1 MENFDVI
8 IIGGGVNGV
17 GIAQEASLQ
26 GYRTLL
32 LEQDDLCSGVSAWS
46 GRLAHGGLRYLEHF
60 DFALVRESLLERE
73 RLVKNAPH
81 LAKHVPWIM
90 PVYKHNKRGGQ
101 LVRLGMILFDILSF
115 DKSAPRHKFL
125 NKKKVLE
132 KFPTIETDGLKGG
145 FHYWDGQ
152 IELAERLCVE
162 LALDAK
168 TNGAIIRTHSRVESP
183 VLSGKKL
190 TGVTYKDL
198 ITGEVHTAHAPV
210 VYNVAGPWID
220 RVFTQSAKLPSQPRL
235 NGGTK
240 GSHLIVNAF
249 PGAPKEV
256 VYYETRTDGRLI
268 LVIPWL
274 GKYMLGT
281 TDIRWEKDPG
291 EARCDIGELEYLLSE
306 VNALIPQA
314 KLTIKD
320 VLYTYSGVR
329 PLPYEPEKNESA
341 VTRTHIL
348 FDHKSNGA
356 DGLVTVVGGKLT
368 TFRQLSEDAVTDLNK
383 RFKRKNSKSLTRN
396 RKLPGAQ
403 FYDFNVLV
411 LDLINQG
418 ASEITAQRLA
428 QIYGSRALEIW
439 KIVELDKSSSEMIEA
454 SIGLTRAEVE
464 YVLDQEFPKTLA
476 DLMARR
482 LVLAFES
489 GHGLNVV
496 QRIAEIAAGKLG
508 WSAAEIALQI
518 DGYKTWLDH
527 LAIPDEKGPRSTHF
541 GAKLVSESK

>member
-1 MENFDVI
+1 MENYDVI
-8 IIGGGVNGV
+8 IIGGGINGV

-26 GYRTLL
+26 GYRALL

-101 LVRLGMILFDILSF
+101 LVRLGMILFDVLSF
-115 DKSAPRHKFL
+115 DKSAPRHKYL
-125 NKKKVLE
+125 SKKKVLE
-132 KFPTIETDGLKGG
+132 KFPSIETNGLKGG
-145 FHYWDGQ
+145 FYYWDGQ

-162 LALDAK
+162 IALDAIA
-168 TNGAIIRTHSRVESP
+168 NGAVVRTHSRVELP
-183 VLSGKKL
+183 VLTGNRV
-190 TGVTYKDL
+190 TGVTYTDL
-198 ITGEVHTAHAPV
+198 LSGETHTAHAPV
-210 VYNVAGPWID
+210 IYNVAGPWID
-220 RVFTQSAKLPSQPRL
+220 RVFKEKAEFPNQPRL

-240 GSHLIVNAF
+240 GSHLIVEAF
-249 PGAPKEV
+249 PGAPNQV

-281 TDIRWEKDPG
+281 TDIRWETDPG
-291 EARCDIGELEYLLSE
+291 DARCDIGELEYLLSE

-314 KLTIKD
+314 NLSFDD

-329 PLPYEPEKNESA
+329 PLPYEPEKDESK

-348 FDHKSNGA
+348 FDHKKHGA
-356 DGLVTVVGGKLT
+356 EGLVTIVGGKLT

-383 RFKRKNSKSLTRN
+383 RNQRKGLKSPTRN
-396 RKLPGAQ
+396 RLLPGAR
-403 FYDFNVLV
+403 YKDFNSLV
-411 LDLINQG
+411 SELGQLG
-418 ASEITAQRLA
+418 APAKVSARLA
-428 QIYGSRALEIW
+428 KIYGSRAINIW
-439 KIVELDKSSSEMIEA
+439 KIVEIDEKASELIE
-454 SIGLTRAEVE
+454 SNIGLTRAEVE
-464 YVLDQEFPKTLA
+464 FVLAEEFPKTLG

-482 LVLAFES
+482 LVLAFEA

-496 QRIAEIAAGKLG
+496 EKIAEIAARKLG
-508 WSAAEIALQI
+508 WSASDITQQI
-518 DGYKTWLDH
+518 EGYKTWLDH
-527 LAIPDEKGPRSTHF
+527 LAIPDTNGPRSMHF
-541 GAKLVSESK
+541 GAKQKSVAK

>member
-168 TNGAIIRTHSRVESP
+168 ANGAIIRTHSRVESP
-183 VLSGKKL
+183 VLSGKKV

-220 RVFTQSAKLPSQPRL
+220 RVFTQSAELPSQPRL

-368 TFRQLSEDAVTDLNK
+368 TFRQLSEDAITDLHK
-383 RFKRKNSKSLTRN
+383 RFKRKNTKSLTRN

-403 FYDFNVLV
+403 FDDFKTLV
-411 LDLINQG
+411 LDLIYQG

-496 QRIAEIAAGKLG
+496 QRIAEIAAGKLR

>member
-1 MENFDVI
+1 MENYDVI

-17 GIAQEASLQ
+17 GIAREAALQ
-26 GYRTLL
+26 GYRALL

-115 DKSAPRHKFL
+115 DKSAPHHRYL
-125 NKKKVLE
+125 SKKKVLE
-132 KFPTIETDGLKGG
+132 KFPSIETNGLKGG
-145 FHYWDGQ
+145 FYYWDGQ

-162 LALDAK
+162 IALDAMA
-168 TNGAIIRTHSRVESP
+168 NGAIIRTHSRVERP
-183 VLSGKKL
+183 VYSGSRV
-190 TGVTYKDL
+190 TGVEYKDV
-198 ITGEVHTAHAPV
+198 ITGETHTAHAPV

-220 RVFTQSAKLPSQPRL
+220 RVFSKSADLPGQPRL

-240 GSHLIVNAF
+240 GSHLIVDEF

-281 TDIRWEKDPG
+281 TDIRWETDPG
-291 EARCDIGELEYLLSE
+291 DARCDIGELEYLLSE

-314 KLTIKD
+314 NLTFDD

-329 PLPYEPEKNESA
+329 PLPYEPEKDESR

-348 FDHKSNGA
+348 FDHKENGA
-356 DGLVTVVGGKLT
+356 EGLVSIVGGKLT
-368 TFRQLSEDAVTDLNK
+368 TFRQLSEDVVTDLNK
-383 RFKRKNSKSLTRN
+383 RLKRKRSKSPTLN
-396 RKLPGAQ
+396 RLLLGAK
-403 FYDFNVLV
+403 YKDFSSLV
-411 LDLINQG
+411 FELEQLG
-418 ASEITAQRLA
+418 ASAKVAQRLA
-428 QIYGSRALEIW
+428 KIYGSRALDIL
-439 KIVELDKSSSEMIEA
+439 KIVEMDESASELIEPN
-454 SIGLTRAEVE
+454 IGLIRAEVE
-464 YVLDQEFPKTLA
+464 FVLTEEFPKTLA

-482 LVLAFES
+482 LILAFEG

-496 QRIAEIAAGKLG
+496 EKIAEIAACKLG
-508 WSAAEIALQI
+508 WSETGTAEQI
-518 DGYKTWLDH
+518 KGYKTWLDH
-527 LAIPDEKGPRSTHF
+527 LAVPDIDGPRSTHF
-541 GAKLVSESK
+541 GAKQKSPAK

>member
-1 MENFDVI
+1 MEKYDVI

-17 GIAQEASLQ
+17 GIAQEAALQ

-90 PVYKHNKRGGQ
+90 PVYNHSKRGPS

-115 DKSAPRHKFL
+115 DKAAPRHKFL
-125 NKKKVLE
+125 NKKKTIAA
-132 KFPTIETDGLKGG
+132 FPAIETNGLKGG

-162 LALDAK
+162 VALDAMAH
-168 TNGAIIRTHSRVESP
+168 GAHIKTHSRVESP
-183 VLSGKKL
+183 IMEGKRAV
-190 TGVTYKDL
+190 GVNYRDL
-198 ITGEVHTAHAPV
+198 IADEIHTAYAPV
-210 VYNVAGPWID
+210 IYNVAGPWID
-220 RVFTQSAKLPSQPRL
+220 RVFQKSADIAVQPRL

-240 GSHLIVNAF
+240 GSHLIVDAF

-256 VYYETRTDGRLI
+256 IYYETRTDGRLI

-281 TDIRWEKDPG
+281 TDIRWENDPDD
-291 EARCDIGELEYLLSE
+291 ARCDIGELEYMLSE
-306 VNALIPQA
+306 VNALVPEAQ
-314 KLTIKD
+314 LTIDD

-329 PLPYEPEKNESA
+329 PLPYEPNKDESA

-348 FDHKSNGA
+348 FDHTKHGVE
-356 DGLVTVVGGKLT
+356 GLVTVVGGKLT
-368 TFRQLSEDAVTDLNK
+368 TFRQLAEDAVVDLSK
-383 RFKRKNSKSLTRN
+383 RLKHKKIKSKTRN
-396 RKLPGAQ
+396 RSLPGGK
-403 FYDFNVLV
+403 FKSLE
-411 LDLINQG
+411 LLISELELLG
-418 ASEITAQRLA
+418 ASSVVAQRLA
-428 QIYGSRALEIW
+428 KMYGSRSLEIW
-439 KIVELDKSSSEMIEA
+439 KIVELDSSASELIEPK
-454 SIGLTRAEVE
+454 IGLTRAEVE
-464 YVLDQEFPKTLA
+464 FVLVEEFPKTLA

-482 LVLAFES
+482 LILAFEG
-489 GHGLNVV
+489 GHGLGVV
-496 QRIAEIAAGKLG
+496 EKIADIAAGKLG
-508 WSAAEIALQI
+508 WSSSETTNQIA
-518 DGYKTWLDH
+518 GYKKWLDH
-527 LAIPDEKGPRSTHF
+527 LAIPDINGPRSTHF
-541 GAKLVSESK
+541 GAKQVAGSK

>member
-168 TNGAIIRTHSRVESP
+168 ANGAIIRTHSRVESP
-183 VLSGKKL
+183 VLSGKKV

-220 RVFTQSAKLPSQPRL
+220 RVFTQSAELPSQPRL

-383 RFKRKNSKSLTRN
+383 RFKRKNTKSLTRN

-403 FYDFNVLV
+403 FHDFKTLV
-411 LDLINQG
+411 LDLTNQG

-439 KIVELDKSSSEMIEA
+439 KIVGRDKSSSEMIEG

-541 GAKLVSESK
+541 GAKQVSESK

>member
-17 GIAQEASLQ
+17 GIAQEAALQ

-90 PVYKHNKRGGQ
+90 PVYKHNKRGGL
-101 LVRLGMILFDILSF
+101 LVRMGMILFDILSF

-125 NKKKVLE
+125 SRKKVL
-132 KFPTIETDGLKGG
+132 KMFSAIETDGLKGG

-152 IELAERLCVE
+152 IELAERLCIE
-162 LALDAK
+162 LALDAQAH
-168 TNGAIIRTHSRVESP
+168 GAQIRTHSRVEAP
-183 VLSGKKL
+183 VFTGAKV
-190 TGVTYKDL
+190 TGVTYTDL
-198 ITGEVHTAHAPV
+198 ITGKTHSAHAPV

-220 RVFTQSAKLPSQPRL
+220 RVLTQDAKFPTQPRL

-240 GSHLIVNAF
+240 GSHLIVNPF

-256 VYYETRTDGRLI
+256 IYYETRTDGRLI

-281 TDIRWEKDPG
+281 TDIRWEHDPDD
-291 EARCDIGELEYLLSE
+291 ARCDIGELEYLLRE
-306 VNALIPQA
+306 VNALIPEA
-314 KLTIKD
+314 NLTIGD

-329 PLPYEPEKNESA
+329 PLPYEPEKDESA

-348 FDHKSNGA
+348 FDHKNNGA
-356 DGLVTVVGGKLT
+356 EGLVTVVGGKLT
-368 TFRQLSEDAVTDLNK
+368 TFRQLAEDAVSDLNK
-383 RFKRKNSKSLTRN
+383 RLNRKKTKSLTRN
-396 RKLPGAQ
+396 RKLPGAH
-403 FYDFNVLV
+403 FHDIESLTSE
-411 LDLINQG
+411 LINQG
-418 ASEITAQRLA
+418 APTNVANRLVR
-428 QIYGSRALEIW
+428 IYGSRSLEIW
-439 KIVELDKSSSEMIEA
+439 NIIELDPSAIEA
-454 SIGLTRAEVE
+454 IDNSIGLTRAEIE
-464 YVLDQEFPKTLA
+464 YVLVEEFPKTLA

-482 LVLAFES
+482 LILAFED

-496 QRIAEIAAGKLG
+496 EKIAEIAAGKLG
-508 WSAAEIALQI
+508 WSSVEISRQI
-518 DGYKTWLDH
+518 EGYKTWLDH
-527 LAIPDEKGPRSTHF
+527 LAIPDVNGPRSTHF
-541 GAKLVSESK
+541 GAKQMSESR

>member
-168 TNGAIIRTHSRVESP
+168 ANGAIIRTHSRVESP
-183 VLSGKKL
+183 VLSGKKV

-220 RVFTQSAKLPSQPRL
+220 RVFTQSAELPSQPRL

-306 VNALIPQA
+306 VNAL
-314 KLTIKD
+314 
-320 VLYTYSGVR
+320 
-329 PLPYEPEKNESA
+329 
-341 VTRTHIL
+341 
-348 FDHKSNGA
+348 
-356 DGLVTVVGGKLT
+356 
-368 TFRQLSEDAVTDLNK
+368 
-383 RFKRKNSKSLTRN
+383 
-396 RKLPGAQ
+396 
-403 FYDFNVLV
+403 
-411 LDLINQG
+411 
-418 ASEITAQRLA
+418 
-428 QIYGSRALEIW
+428 
-439 KIVELDKSSSEMIEA
+439 
-454 SIGLTRAEVE
+454 
-464 YVLDQEFPKTLA
+464 
-476 DLMARR
+476 
-482 LVLAFES
+482 
-489 GHGLNVV
+489 
-496 QRIAEIAAGKLG
+496 
-508 WSAAEIALQI
+508 
-518 DGYKTWLDH
+518 
-527 LAIPDEKGPRSTHF
+527 
-541 GAKLVSESK
+541 

>member
-168 TNGAIIRTHSRVESP
+168 ANGAIIRTHSRVESP

>member
-17 GIAQEASLQ
+17 GIALEAALQ
-26 GYRTLL
+26 GLRTVL

-90 PVYKHNKRGGQ
+90 PVYKHSKRSAQ

-125 NKKKVLE
+125 SKKKVIE
-132 KFPTIETDGLKGG
+132 KFPGIETEGLTGG

-162 LALDAK
+162 VALDAQAH
-168 TNGAIIRTHSRVESP
+168 GAEIRTHSRVDSP
-183 VLSGKKL
+183 VIFENRV
-190 TGVTYKDL
+190 TGVNYTDL
-198 ITGEVHTAHAPV
+198 ITGETHTVSAPV

-220 RVFTQSAKLPSQPRL
+220 RVFAQNSQLPPRPRL

-240 GSHLIVNAF
+240 GSHLIVEKF

-268 LVIPWL
+268 LVVPWL
-274 GKYMLGT
+274 GKYLLGT
-281 TDIRWEKDPG
+281 TDIRWEEDPDD
-291 EARCDIGELEYLLSE
+291 ARCDIGELEYLLSE
-306 VNALIPQA
+306 VNALVPEA
-314 KLTIKD
+314 NLAFED

-329 PLPYEPEKNESA
+329 PLPYEPEKDESA
-341 VTRTHIL
+341 VTRTHML
-348 FDHKSNGA
+348 CDHKVNGL

-368 TFRQLSEDAVTDLNK
+368 TFRQLGEDAVVDLHK
-383 RFKRKNSKSLTRN
+383 RLGRGKLKSLTRH
-396 RKLPGAQ
+396 RRLPGGK
-403 FYDFNVLV
+403 FDDFTTLLTELGKAGVPNTV
-411 LDLINQG
+411 
-418 ASEITAQRLA
+418 ASRLA
-428 QIYGSRALEIW
+428 RIYGSRSLDIW
-439 KIVELDKSSSEMIEA
+439 NISELDKSKAEIIDS

-464 YVLDQEFPKTLA
+464 FALITEFPKTLT

-482 LVLAFES
+482 LILAFEA
-489 GHGLNVV
+489 GHGLIVV
-496 QRIAEIAAGKLG
+496 NEIANIAAEKLG
-508 WSAAEIALQI
+508 WSSDEISRQI
-518 DGYKTWLDH
+518 AGYKKWLDH

-541 GAKLVSESK
+541 GAKQSGASK

>member
-8 IIGGGVNGV
+8 IIGRVNGV

-383 RFKRKNSKSLTRN
+383 RFKRKNTKSLTRN

>member
-1 MENFDVI
+1 MENYDVI

-17 GIAQEASLQ
+17 GIALEAALH

-81 LAKHVPWIM
+81 LAAHVPWIM

-115 DKSAPRHKFL
+115 DKSAPRHKYL
-125 NKKKVLE
+125 SKKKVLE
-132 KFPTIETDGLKGG
+132 KFPAIETKGLKGG

-162 LALDAK
+162 IALDAIA
-168 TNGAIIRTHSRVESP
+168 NGAVIRTHSRVEHP
-183 VLSGKKL
+183 VLSGSRV
-190 TGVTYKDL
+190 TGLTYKDV
-198 ITGEVHTAHAPV
+198 ITGETHTAHAPV
-210 VYNVAGPWID
+210 IYNVAGPWID
-220 RVFTQSAKLPSQPRL
+220 RVFSKSADLPDQPRL

-240 GSHLIVNAF
+240 GSHLIVNTF

-281 TDIRWEKDPG
+281 TDIRWESDPG
-291 EARCDIGELEYLLSE
+291 DARCDIGELEYLLSE

-314 KLTIKD
+314 NLSFDD

-329 PLPYEPEKNESA
+329 PLPYEPEKDESK
-341 VTRTHIL
+341 VTRTHIF
-348 FDHKSNGA
+348 FDHKKHGA
-356 DGLVTVVGGKLT
+356 DGLVTIVGGKLT

-383 RFKRKNSKSLTRN
+383 RYKRKGKKSLTRN
-396 RKLPGAQ
+396 RLLPGAQ
-403 FYDFNVLV
+403 YEDFNSLV
-411 LDLINQG
+411 TELEQIG
-418 ASEITAQRLA
+418 ASVKVAQRLA
-428 QIYGSRALEIW
+428 KIYGSRALDIW
-439 KIVELDKSSSEMIEA
+439 RIVEFDKSASELIE
-454 SIGLTRAEVE
+454 SNIGLTRAEIE
-464 YVLDQEFPKTLA
+464 FVLAEKFPKTLT

-482 LVLAFES
+482 LMLAFEA

-496 QRIAEIAAGKLG
+496 EKITEIASHKLG
-508 WSAAEIALQI
+508 WSASDIAQQI

-527 LAIPDEKGPRSTHF
+527 LAIPDANGPRSMHF
-541 GAKLVSESK
+541 GAKQKSAAK

>member
-17 GIAQEASLQ
+17 GIAQEAALQ

-115 DKSAPRHKFL
+115 DKSAPRHKYL
-125 NKKKVLE
+125 SKKRVLD
-132 KFPTIETDGLKGG
+132 KFPAIETDGLKGG

-162 LALDAK
+162 LALDAQSH
-168 TNGAIIRTHSRVESP
+168 GAEIRTHSRVELP
-183 VLSGKKL
+183 VLAEGKV
-190 TGVTYKDL
+190 TGVTYRDL
-198 ITGEVHTAHAPV
+198 ITDQIHTVHAPV
-210 VYNVAGPWID
+210 IYNVAGPWID
-220 RVFTQSAKLPSQPRL
+220 RVFTQSTQLPAQPRL

-240 GSHLIVNAF
+240 GSHLIVDTF

-256 VYYETRTDGRLI
+256 IYYETRTDGRLI

-281 TDIRWEKDPG
+281 TDIRWENDPG
-291 EARCDIGELEYLLSE
+291 DARCDIGELEYLLRE
-306 VNALIPQA
+306 VNALIPSA
-314 KLTIKD
+314 DLAIDD

-356 DGLVTVVGGKLT
+356 DGLVTIVGGKLT
-368 TFRQLSEDAVTDLNK
+368 TFRQLAEDAVADLNK
-383 RFKRKNSKSLTRN
+383 RLKRGKRKSLTRN
-396 RKLPGAQ
+396 RKLPGAH
-403 FYDFNVLV
+403 FKD
-411 LDLINQG
+411 LDSLISELHNLG
-418 ASEITAQRLA
+418 ASDRIANRLA
-428 QIYGSRALEIW
+428 RIYGSRSLEIW
-439 KIVELDKSSSEMIEA
+439 SIIELDESASELIDS
-454 SIGLTRAEVE
+454 SIGLTKAEIE
-464 YVLDQEFPKTLA
+464 YVLVEEFPKTLT

-482 LVLAFES
+482 LILAFEK
-489 GHGLNVV
+489 GHGLDVV
-496 QRIAEIAAGKLG
+496 EKIVKIAAGKLG
-508 WSAAEIALQI
+508 WNSDEVARQI
-518 DGYKTWLDH
+518 EGYKAWLNH
-527 LAIPDEKGPRSTHF
+527 LAIPDETGPRSTHF
-541 GAKLVSESK
+541 GAKQMSESR

>member
-1 MENFDVI
+1 MENYDVI

-17 GIAQEASLQ
+17 GIAREASLQ
-26 GYRTLL
+26 GYRALL

-115 DKSAPRHKFL
+115 DKSAPHHRYL
-125 NKKKVLE
+125 SKKKVLE
-132 KFPTIETDGLKGG
+132 KFPSIETNGLKGG
-145 FHYWDGQ
+145 FYYWDGQ

-162 LALDAK
+162 IALDAMA
-168 TNGAIIRTHSRVESP
+168 NGAIIRTHSRVEQP
-183 VLSGKKL
+183 IFSGSRV
-190 TGVTYKDL
+190 TGVEYKDV
-198 ITGEVHTAHAPV
+198 ITGETYTAHAPV

-220 RVFTQSAKLPSQPRL
+220 RVFSKSADLPGQPRL

-240 GSHLIVNAF
+240 GSHLIVDAF

-281 TDIRWEKDPG
+281 TDIRWETDPG
-291 EARCDIGELEYLLSE
+291 DARCDIGELEYLLSE

-314 KLTIKD
+314 NLTFDD

-329 PLPYEPEKNESA
+329 PLPYEPEKDESR

-348 FDHKSNGA
+348 FDHKEHGA
-356 DGLVTVVGGKLT
+356 EGLVSIVGGKLT
-368 TFRQLSEDAVTDLNK
+368 TFRQLSEDVVTDLNK
-383 RFKRKNSKSLTRN
+383 RLKRKKLKSLTRN
-396 RKLPGAQ
+396 RLLPGAK
-403 FYDFNVLV
+403 YKDFNSLV
-411 LDLINQG
+411 SELEQLG
-418 ASEITAQRLA
+418 ASAKVAQRLA
-428 QIYGSRALEIW
+428 KIYGSRALDIW
-439 KIVELDKSSSEMIEA
+439 KIVEIDESAAELIE
-454 SIGLTRAEVE
+454 SNIGLTRAEVE
-464 YVLDQEFPKTLA
+464 FVLTEEFPKTLA

-482 LVLAFES
+482 LILAFEG
-489 GHGLNVV
+489 GHGLSVV
-496 QRIAEIAAGKLG
+496 EKIAEIAAHKLG
-508 WSAAEIALQI
+508 WSETGTAQQVK
-518 DGYKTWLDH
+518 GYKTWLDH
-527 LAIPDEKGPRSTHF
+527 LAVPDIDGPRSTHF
-541 GAKLVSESK
+541 GAKQKNAAK

>member
-1 MENFDVI
+1 MENYDVI

-17 GIAQEASLQ
+17 GIAQEAALQ

-90 PVYKHNKRGGQ
+90 PVYKHSKRGPN

-115 DKSAPRHKFL
+115 DKAAPRHKFL
-125 NKKKVLE
+125 NRKK
-132 KFPTIETDGLKGG
+132 TIEAFPAIESNGLKGG

-162 LALDAK
+162 VALDAMAH
-168 TNGAIIRTHSRVESP
+168 GAQIKTHSRVESP
-183 VLSGKKL
+183 IMEGNRAV
-190 TGVTYKDL
+190 GVNYRDL
-198 ITGEVHTAHAPV
+198 IADEIHTAYAPV
-210 VYNVAGPWID
+210 IYNVAGPWID
-220 RVFTQSAKLPSQPRL
+220 RVFQKSADIAVQPRL

-240 GSHLIVNAF
+240 GSHLIVDAF
-249 PGAPKEV
+249 PGSPKEV
-256 VYYETRTDGRLI
+256 IYYETRTDGRLI

-281 TDIRWEKDPG
+281 TDIRWENDPDD
-291 EARCDIGELEYLLSE
+291 ARCDIGELEYMLSE
-306 VNALIPQA
+306 VNALVPEAQ
-314 KLTIKD
+314 LTIDD

-329 PLPYEPEKNESA
+329 PLPYEPNKDESA

-348 FDHKSNGA
+348 FDHTKHGVE
-356 DGLVTVVGGKLT
+356 GLVTVVGGKLT
-368 TFRQLSEDAVTDLNK
+368 TFRQLAEDAVVDLSK
-383 RFKRKNSKSLTRN
+383 RLNGKKMKSKTRN
-396 RKLPGAQ
+396 RILPGGK
-403 FYDFNVLV
+403 FKSLD
-411 LDLINQG
+411 DLISELEFLG
-418 ASEITAQRLA
+418 APRIVAKRLA
-428 QIYGSRALEIW
+428 QIYGSRSLEIW
-439 KIVELDKSSSEMIEA
+439 SIAELDSSASELIEPK
-454 SIGLTRAEVE
+454 IGLTRAEVE
-464 YVLDQEFPKTLA
+464 FVLAEEFPKTLA

-482 LVLAFES
+482 LILAFEG

-496 QRIAEIAAGKLG
+496 ETIAQIAAGKLG
-508 WSAAEIALQI
+508 WSTSETLNQIA
-518 DGYKTWLDH
+518 GYKTWLDH
-527 LAIPDEKGPRSTHF
+527 LAIPDVNGPRSTHF
-541 GAKLVSESK
+541 GAKKLSESK

>member
-17 GIAQEASLQ
+17 GIAQEAALQ
-26 GYRTLL
+26 GFRTLL

-90 PVYKHNKRGGQ
+90 PVYKHNKRGAL

-125 NKKKVLE
+125 SKKAVLE
-132 KFPTIETDGLKGG
+132 KFPAIEQDGLKGG
-145 FHYWDGQ
+145 FYYWDGQ

-162 LALDAK
+162 VALDAK
-168 TNGAIIRTHSRVESP
+168 ANGADIRTHSRVDSP
-183 VLSGKKL
+183 IIQNNKVI
-190 TGVTYKDL
+190 GVSYTDL
-198 ITGEVHTAHAPV
+198 ITGSVNEVHAPV

-220 RVFTQSAKLPSQPRL
+220 RVFKGKKEIPLQPRL

-240 GSHLIVNAF
+240 GSHLIVDKF

-274 GKYMLGT
+274 DKYMLGT
-281 TDIRWEKDPG
+281 TDIRWEKDPDD
-291 EARCDIGELEYLLSE
+291 ARCDIGELEYLLRE
-306 VNALIPQA
+306 VNALIPAA
-314 KLTIKD
+314 KLKYSD

-329 PLPYEPEKNESA
+329 PLPYEPEKDESA

-348 FDHKSNGA
+348 FDHKSNGLE
-356 DGLVTVVGGKLT
+356 GLITVVGGKLT
-368 TFRQLSEDAVTDLNK
+368 TFRQLAEDAVSDLNK
-383 RFKRKNSKSLTRN
+383 RLSVKGNKSKTRN
-396 RKLPGAQ
+396 RTLPGGKFKNFEDLKSELILLGAPN
-403 FYDFNVLV
+403 NV
-411 LDLINQG
+411 
-418 ASEITAQRLA
+418 AQRLTR
-428 QIYGSRALEIW
+428 IYGARALEIW
-439 KIVELDKSSSEMIEA
+439 NIAELNPEQARLIDAKV
-454 SIGLTRAEVE
+454 GLTRAEIE
-464 YVLDQEFPKTLA
+464 YVLIEEFPLTLS
-476 DLMARR
+476 DLLARR
-482 LVLAFES
+482 LILAFEA
-489 GHGLNVV
+489 GHGLEAVDE
-496 QRIAEIAAGKLG
+496 IAIIAAGKLG
-508 WSAAEIALQI
+508 WSEAEIANQI
-518 DGYKTWLDH
+518 DGYKNWLDH
-527 LAIPDEKGPRSTHF
+527 LAIPDPEGPRSTHF
-541 GAKLVSESK
+541 GAKQLSESK

>member
-17 GIAQEASLQ
+17 GIAQEATLQ
-26 GYRTLL
+26 GFRTLL

-90 PVYKHNKRGGQ
+90 PIYKHNKRGASI
-101 LVRLGMILFDILSF
+101 VRLGMILFDILSF

-125 NKKKVLE
+125 SRKKILE
-132 KFPTIETDGLKGG
+132 AVPTIETNGLKGG

-168 TNGAIIRTHSRVESP
+168 QNGAEIRTHSRVDSP
-183 VLSGKKL
+183 ILSDGKVV
-190 TGVTYKDL
+190 GVSYTDRVSNETRIAY
-198 ITGEVHTAHAPV
+198 API

-220 RVFTQSAKLPSQPRL
+220 RVFQESAQVPTQPRL

-240 GSHLIVNAF
+240 GSHLIVDRF

-256 VYYETRTDGRLI
+256 IYYETRTDGRLI

-274 GKYMLGT
+274 GKYLLGT
-281 TDIRWEKDPG
+281 TDIRWDKDPDD
-291 EARCDIGELEYLLSE
+291 ARCDIGELEYLLRE

-314 KLTIKD
+314 ELTLDD

-329 PLPYEPEKNESA
+329 PLPYEPEKDESS

-348 FDHKSNGA
+348 FDHKTHGVE
-356 DGLVTVVGGKLT
+356 GLVTIVGGKLT
-368 TFRQLSEDAVTDLNK
+368 TFRQLAEDVVTDLTK
-383 RFKRKNSKSLTRN
+383 RSNRKNFKSKTRN
-396 RKLPGAQ
+396 RKLQ
-403 FYDFNVLV
+403 VVILQVQNNWFLSYCF
-411 LDLINQG
+411 
-418 ASEITAQRLA
+418 LA
-428 QIYGSRALEIW
+428 LHR
-439 KIVELDKSSSEMIEA
+439 K
-454 SIGLTRAEVE
+454 
-464 YVLDQEFPKTLA
+464 
-476 DLMARR
+476 
-482 LVLAFES
+482 
-489 GHGLNVV
+489 
-496 QRIAEIAAGKLG
+496 
-508 WSAAEIALQI
+508 
-518 DGYKTWLDH
+518 
-527 LAIPDEKGPRSTHF
+527 
-541 GAKLVSESK
+541 

>member
-368 TFRQLSEDAVTDLNK
+368 TFRQLSEDAITDLHK
-383 RFKRKNSKSLTRN
+383 RFKRKNTKSLTRN

-403 FYDFNVLV
+403 FDDFKTLV
-411 LDLINQG
+411 LDLIYQG

-496 QRIAEIAAGKLG
+496 QRIAEIAAGKLR

>member
-1 MENFDVI
+1 MENYDVI

-17 GIAQEASLQ
+17 GIAREAALQ
-26 GYRTLL
+26 GYRALL

-115 DKSAPRHKFL
+115 DKSAPHHRYL
-125 NKKKVLE
+125 SKKKVLE
-132 KFPTIETDGLKGG
+132 KFPSIETNGLKGG
-145 FHYWDGQ
+145 FYYWDGQ

-162 LALDAK
+162 IALDAMA
-168 TNGAIIRTHSRVESP
+168 NGAIIRTHSRVERP
-183 VLSGKKL
+183 VYSGSRVS
-190 TGVTYKDL
+190 GVEYKDV
-198 ITGEVHTAHAPV
+198 ITGETHTAHAPV

-220 RVFTQSAKLPSQPRL
+220 RVFSKSADLPGQPRL

-240 GSHLIVNAF
+240 GSHLIVDEF

-281 TDIRWEKDPG
+281 TDIRWETDPG
-291 EARCDIGELEYLLSE
+291 DARCDIGELEYLLSE

-314 KLTIKD
+314 NLTFDD

-329 PLPYEPEKNESA
+329 PLPYEPEKDESR

-348 FDHKSNGA
+348 FDHKENGA
-356 DGLVTVVGGKLT
+356 EGLVSIVGGKLT
-368 TFRQLSEDAVTDLNK
+368 TFRQLSEDVVTDLNK
-383 RFKRKNSKSLTRN
+383 RLKRKRSKSPTLN
-396 RKLPGAQ
+396 RLLLGAK
-403 FYDFNVLV
+403 YKDFSSLV
-411 LDLINQG
+411 FELEQLG
-418 ASEITAQRLA
+418 ASAKVAQRLA
-428 QIYGSRALEIW
+428 KIYGSRALDIL
-439 KIVELDKSSSEMIEA
+439 KIVEMDESASELIEPN
-454 SIGLTRAEVE
+454 IGLIRAEVE
-464 YVLDQEFPKTLA
+464 FVLTEEFPKTLA

-482 LVLAFES
+482 LILAFEG

-496 QRIAEIAAGKLG
+496 EKIAEIAACKLG
-508 WSAAEIALQI
+508 WSETGTAEQI
-518 DGYKTWLDH
+518 KGYKTWLDH
-527 LAIPDEKGPRSTHF
+527 LAVPDIDGPRSTHF
-541 GAKLVSESK
+541 GAKQKSSAK

>member
-168 TNGAIIRTHSRVESP
+168 ANGAIIRTHSRVESP
-183 VLSGKKL
+183 VLSGKKV

-220 RVFTQSAKLPSQPRL
+220 RVFTQSAELPSQPRL

-383 RFKRKNSKSLTRN
+383 RFKRKNTKSLTRN

-403 FYDFNVLV
+403 FDDFKTLV
-411 LDLINQG
+411 LDLIYQG